1 MTSETLADNKP
12 NSPNSLHALPH
23 IGLTVGDFN
32 GIGLE
37 VILKTLQD
45 ERIQKHCVP
54 IIFASGRLMANY
66 KRMLD
71 MGFAYHQNNKFER
84 ENLHERKINV
94 FNCWLDSVNLQP
106 GKSTI
111 EAGACAHMALEKS
124 TEALKKGF
132 IDAVVTAPI
141 NKHNMQSDTFQFA
154 GHTEYYADRFGVK
167 QNLMLLV
174 SGDLRVGVVTGH
186 IPLSQ
191 VSQTLTQE
199 LITQKLDILLQSLKQ
214 DFGILRPKVAVLG
227 VNPHAGEDGLLGEEE
242 LKIINPV
249 IKQFKEKGHF
259 VFGALP
265 ADGLFGSQQYKKF
278 DAILAMYHDQ
288 GLTPFKTL
296 AFANGVNYTAGMPIV
311 RTSPDHGTAYDIAGK
326 NIADP
331 SSLREALFLACDIVK
346 SRANYQEWLEQR
358 KNAPKATRPSR
369 KKQNKN

>member
-1 MTSETLADNKP
+1 MSSDKKSTKY
-12 NSPNSLHALPH
+12 LPH

-37 VILKTLQD
+37 VVLKTLQD
-45 ERIQKHCVP
+45 ERIKNYCVP

-66 KRMLD
+66 KRVLNMD
-71 MGFAYHQNNKFER
+71 FAYHQNNKFER
-84 ENLHERKINV
+84 ENLHERKINI

-124 TEALKKGF
+124 TEALKNGF

-141 NKHNMQSDTFQFA
+141 NKHNMQSDSFQFA

-174 SGDLRVGVVTGH
+174 SGSLRVGVVTGH
-186 IPLSQ
+186 IPLSK
-191 VSQTLTQE
+191 VSESLTQE
-199 LITQKLDILLQSLKQ
+199 LIAEKLDILLASLKQ
-214 DFGILRPKVAVLG
+214 DFGIQRPRVAVLG
-227 VNPHAGEDGLLGEEE
+227 VNPHAGEEGLLGNEE

-265 ADGLFGSQQYKKF
+265 ADGLFGSLQYQKF

-296 AFANGVNYTAGMPIV
+296 AFANGVNYTAGMPVV

-326 NIADP
+326 NIADAT
-331 SSLREALFLACDIVK
+331 SLRESLFLACDIVK
-346 SRANYQEWLEQR
+346 NRKAHEAWLEQR
-358 KNAPKATRPSR
+358 KSAPKALRPSR
-369 KKQNKN
+369 KKGSKRGFED